1 MKISTTVTKQEVAN
15 TKTMVMFDPCRHM
28 NCGASDCRRCPL
40 VDVAEELRQAQS
52 NFLTKLDN
60 IEVAAEE

>member
-15 TKTMVMFDPCRHM
+15 TKTMVMFDPCHHM
-28 NCGASDCRRCPL
+28 NCGAFECGRCPL

-52 NFLTKLDN
+52 KFLTKLDSL
-60 IEVAAEE
+60 EVEEEK